1 MPLEFREPSYV
12 VVDGRKLAY
21 EVISPAE
28 PEGTILLITG
38 LAAKRQGWRR
48 QLPVFG
54 QRYRTIIFDNRDIG
68 DSDFATTPYHT
79 ADQAE
84 DAAALLQALGV
95 THAHIAG
102 ISMGGFIALELALR
116 HPEMVEKLVLTSTSA
131 GGRTHVAP
139 HWLMTMMLVMPRI
152 RRQEPGMAAKSV
164 YARIMAPDYC
174 AAHPEEWEN
183 IAELARYRPQPAVA
197 YRRQL
202 QACQRHDV
210 AARLGEIA
218 APTLVIHGTVDPLVP
233 VANGKYL
240 AEHIPGARLILYPDT
255 GHIPIVE
262 RAEDYNR
269 DVLAFLSE

>member
-95 THAHIAG
+95 TRAHIAG